1 MGEDYSG
8 VLQGKDS
15 PAPDAQFIMHI
26 AKDNA
31 SGGGEHPAPIFRGVR
46 TSRYTY
52 AVGPDA
58 PMYLFDNTDDP
69 YQLNNLI
76 TDPAY
81 AALREE
87 LRTRLARWLKRAEDP
102 FILPAGE

>member
-8 VLQGKDS
+8 VLQGKEA
-15 PAPDAQFIMHI
+15 PALDAQFIMHI

-52 AVGPDA
+52 AVSPDA
-58 PMYLFDNTDDP
+58 PMYLFDNGADP
-69 YQLNNLI
+69 FQMKNLI
-76 TDPAY
+76 ADPEY

-87 LRTRLARWLKRAEDP
+87 MRDRLARWLKRAEDS
-102 FILPAGE
+102 FVLPAGE